1 MPITKAI
8 NGNRLLIL
16 KPPLPI
22 NTENK
27 VTASNEMTSSIMAA
41 DNIIA
46 PTADVNFFCSAK
58 TANVID
64 IDVAE
69 KTIPENKE
77 TDTLYPIKIN
87 AIGNAIIGITTPM
100 IAIND
105 EALTYFF
112 IVFISDANPELSI
125 NIKIPISDST

>member
-8 NGNRLLIL
+8 TGNRLLIL

-69 KTIPENKE
+69 K
-77 TDTLYPIKIN
+77 LYPKTKRLIH
-87 AIGNAIIGITTPM
+87 
-100 IAIND
+100 
-105 EALTYFF
+105 Y
-112 IVFISDANPELSI
+112 
-125 NIKIPISDST
+125 IPLK